1 MKRHACALL
10 IFAVLL
16 FAAAGSAYGQTYGQ
30 TYGESYSK
38 VLVGIQAGMAIPTGD
53 LSDRAKLGWGGQG
66 NFEYMATQN
75 LSLMA
80 SVGYYLWG
88 AKNDLLGLADFTFST
103 IPVLI
108 GAKYL
113 FMEGDLH
120 PYLGADLGVHFLN
133 TKIKSSFS
141 ILGSNLEES
150 NSDTKFGFAPM
161 AGLRVHMPP
170 NVDLDFNV
178 SYNIIPSSGSDI
190 TSGVISTSSSSSSY
204 VGIIIGVLIA
214 L

>member
-1 MKRHACALL
+1 MKRHV
-10 IFAVLL
+10 FASLFLVIVF
-16 FAAAGSAYGQTYGQ
+16 FAAGKTCAQAYGENTSQM
-30 TYGESYSK
+30 
-38 VLVGIQAGMAIPTGD
+38 LVGIQAGTAIPTGD
-53 LSDRAKLGWGGQG
+53 LSDNAKLGWGGQG
-66 NFEYMATQN
+66 NFEYLATPN

-120 PYLGADLGVHFLN
+120 PYVGADLGMHFLN
-133 TKIKSSFS
+133 TKVSSNINIF
-141 ILGSNLEES
+141 GSNLEES
-150 NSDTKFGFAPM
+150 NTESKFGFAPM
-161 AGLRVHMPP
+161 AGLRIHMPP
-170 NVDLDFNV
+170 NVDVDLNI
-178 SYNIIPSSGSDI
+178 SYNIVPSSGS
-190 TSGVISTSSSSSSY
+190 TFTNGGISTSSSSTTW
-204 VGIIIGVLIA
+204 VGIIAGVLIA